1 MNKSELIQHLE
12 EENRKYEAFLAQI
25 RPDRMDQ
32 PGVAGHWSV
41 KDIVAHVA
49 DWRKRTVAR
58 LEAAARGASEPP
70 PFWPKNLHTDDEI
83 NNWMYEANKDRSVQE
98 VLDDSRRVFQQ
109 LVAAIDALPE
119 TDLNDPN
126 RFPWLEGQSLTSVDF
141 FSHFHEEHEPDLRAW
156 LSQQVSP

>member
-1 MNKSELIQHLE
+1 
-12 EENRKYEAFLAQI
+12 
-25 RPDRMDQ
+25 
-32 PGVAGHWSV
+32 
-41 KDIVAHVA
+41 
-49 DWRKRTVAR
+49 
-58 LEAAARGASEPP
+58 
-70 PFWPKNLHTDDEI
+70 
-83 NNWMYEANKDRSVQE
+83 MYEANKDRSVQE